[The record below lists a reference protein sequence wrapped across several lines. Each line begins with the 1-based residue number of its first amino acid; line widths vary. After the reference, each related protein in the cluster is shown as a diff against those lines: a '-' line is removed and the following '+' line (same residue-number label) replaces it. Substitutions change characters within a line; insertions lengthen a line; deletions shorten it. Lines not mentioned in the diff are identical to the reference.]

1 MPLID
6 DFLTAINA
14 YPYPADNVEI
24 DIVNFSGGGGHINAG
39 EIWNFQ
45 VRVTNR
51 GKLDMKNLDLHIYG
65 SEWATVSKSSFPI
78 LFRSLIS
85 TEKKDLDAHSTVT
98 FGSFYMRAVQA
109 TGSGSPIDE
118 HLVSVHIRSYDV
130 GLNHIIN
137 DHEHHANNPIV
148 NYSRRIYPS

>member
-6 DFLTAINA
+6 DLLTAINA
-14 YPYPADNVEI
+14 YPYHADNVEI
-24 DIVNFSGGGGHINAG
+24 DIVNFSGGGGQINAG

-45 VRVTNR
+45 VRVVNN
-51 GKLDMKNLDLHIYG
+51 GKLDMKNLDLRIYG

-78 LFRSLIS
+78 LFRSLLS

-109 TGSGSPIDE
+109 TGSGSPNDE
-118 HLVSVHIRSYDV
+118 HLVSVHIGSYDA
-130 GLNHIIN
+130 GLQST
-137 DHEHHANNPIV
+137 
-148 NYSRRIYPS
+148 YLL